1 MNGVNASSVTRNG
14 QAPVTE
20 GHLGERELARE
31 PCRLE
36 PLQAGRAARAEAERA
51 LVRRLEP
58 RFEHAHERRA
68 RAAIHPNGGERVPGA
83 LPRSGR
89 LKICQSRS
97 CPRPPSPI
105 EPAPTP
111 PSGNEICDNRG
122 PVKTRGYVTRGGD
135 APGCAEAGR
144 AVGAGAAGGE
154 TCPAPSA
161 APTGMAAAAAAAL
174 SDCLRKSRRPC
185 AAGTFFDGMVAEY
198 RRFPVRKAGGGT

>member
-1 MNGVNASSVTRNG
+1 MNGVNASSVTPTGRRRSRKVTWASGNS
-14 QAPVTE
+14 PVNRADSSLCRP
-20 GHLGERELARE
+20 GALRE
-31 PCRLE
+31 PRPNGPWYGGWSRASSTLTNG
-36 PLQAGRAARAEAERA
+36 GRA
-51 LVRRLEP
+51 P
-58 RFEHAHERRA
+58 RSTRMEGNAY
-68 RAAIHPNGGERVPGA
+68 PGA

-111 PSGNEICDNRG
+111 PSGKEICDNRG

-161 APTGMAAAAAAAL
+161 APTGMAAAAAAL

-198 RRFPVRKAGGGT
+198 RRFSVRKAGGGT